1 MFLALLVQLSAAI
14 AAFRFVTYAISDQ
27 LYAASGMADSKPR
40 TQRVEGRRHIA
51 PASVRSANLVVMKV
65 GLMLAAVFV
74 VLSIGMTF
82 CYRTIM
88 SWLFF

>member
-1 MFLALLVQLSAAI
+1 
-14 AAFRFVTYAISDQ
+14 
-27 LYAASGMADSKPR
+27 
-40 TQRVEGRRHIA
+40 
-51 PASVRSANLVVMKV
+51 MKV

-74 VLSIGMTF
+74 ALSIGMTF

>member
-14 AAFRFVTYAISDQ
+14 AAFRADAYAISDQ
-27 LYAASGMADSKPR
+27 LFAASRMADSKAR
-40 TQRVEGRRHIA
+40 TKRVEGRGHIA
-51 PASVRSANLVVMKV
+51 PALVRSANLVVMKV
-65 GLMLAAVFV
+65 GLTLAAVFV

-82 CYRTIM
+82 CYRAIM

>member
-1 MFLALLVQLSAAI
+1 M
-14 AAFRFVTYAISDQ
+14 
-27 LYAASGMADSKPR
+27 
-40 TQRVEGRRHIA
+40 
-51 PASVRSANLVVMKV
+51 RSANLVAMKV

-82 CYRTIM
+82 YYRTIM